1 MIQPWNRKCW
11 EGGGTRRPLGWLT
24 PTCSPFAARLVLC
37 CHNTKNCPGEPLS
50 LFHNLSFRQICFM
63 HIISMSLL
71 VDEKKFSISVMSQF
85 ESGGRQTKPGWS
97 PLSLPP
103 CRPYTSDSPRLRLS
117 FLQIREILTF
127 KTAFILQFIIYM
139 LNLWQSCFKDLSTF
153 GPIFYRESVWKY
165 FSWSFSNEVF
175 SFAIMHQIS
184 LQCQVEWI
192 LIPSKPN
199 RAAGEGGYTSVRLDQ
214 LHLKWSCL
222 FIGLDGSCGAKQ
234 WLKWP

>member
-11 EGGGTRRPLGWLT
+11 EGGGARRPLGWLT
-24 PTCSPFAARLVLC
+24 PTCWPFANRLVLC
-37 CHNTKNCPGEPLS
+37 CHDRKKTGELLS
-50 LFHNLSFRQICFM
+50 LFQNLSFRQISFM

-103 CRPYTSDSPRLRLS
+103 CRPYTSDSPRLRIS
-117 FLQIREILTF
+117 FLQIWEILTF

-153 GPIFYRESVWKY
+153 GPMFYRESEWKY
-165 FSWSFSNEVF
+165 FSWSFSKEVF
-175 SFAIMHQIS
+175 SFALMHQIS
-184 LQCQVEWI
+184 LQC
-192 LIPSKPN
+192 
-199 RAAGEGGYTSVRLDQ
+199 
-214 LHLKWSCL
+214 
-222 FIGLDGSCGAKQ
+222 
-234 WLKWP
+234 